1 MLKET
6 GAPNRLNLNL
16 SAATLQKVLDAQ
28 AWAESHI
35 RETIILRDWAGSTG
49 WNPVYFGRMFK
60 LETAY
65 RPMKWLEERRMG
77 IAREL
82 LLGGDLSIA
91 RVAES
96 VGYPDSFYF
105 SQVFKK
111 YFGRPPLQYRK
122 SGLSLAGSQTDH

>member
-1 MLKET
+1 MT
-6 GAPNRLNLNL
+6 PRLGEP
-16 SAATLQKVLDAQ
+16 VL
-28 AWAESHI
+28 
-35 RETIILRDWAGSTG
+35 ETITLRDWAGSTG
-49 WNPVYFGRMFK
+49 WNPAYFCRLFK

-65 RPMKWLEERRMG
+65 RPMKWLEERRME

-91 RVAES
+91 HVAES

-111 YFGRPPLQYRK
+111 HFGKPPLQYRK
-122 SGLSLAGSQTDH
+122 SGSSLAAS